1 MQMKGVSFQRTRH
14 FLAERLPKFFGFFNR
29 VLGGREHLVGNS
41 LSYVDLS
48 MFQLSELLRFSFPK
62 TMGRI
67 ESDHRGLVAGHD
79 KIASG
84 PNVAAYLTSP
94 RRLPWND
101 RGVFR
106 HYPELEA

>member
-1 MQMKGVSFQRTRH
+1 M
-14 FLAERLPKFFGFFNR
+14 L
-29 VLGGREHLVGNS
+29 
-41 LSYVDLS
+41 
-48 MFQLSELLRFSFPK
+48 QLIEGLRFSFPR

-67 ESDHRGLVAGHD
+67 ESDYRGLIALHD
-79 KIASG
+79 KVASR
-84 PNVAAYLTSP
+84 PNVAAYVQSP